1 MATYTGTA
9 DASGNF
15 NIGFGGN
22 SYAGAQKVTVTSA
35 KDGGSKTVELFAPS
49 YLTGGGV
56 IRFSGNMTNFPNNI
70 GDITL
75 SSEISGTIQAA
86 AFQGTST
93 NMFTKATGL
102 KIEGAVTVISSY
114 AFYGWSASTKAILP
128 ASVTSIESSA
138 FSGWTALTSFTIP
151 ASTTSIG
158 QTAFDSCPNLGFLT
172 MNSSISTIGDYAF
185 RQSKISGSLIFPT
198 SITSIGVASFFMCKL
213 TSVNIPKGAIKSS
226 AFAGNLLTSL
236 VLGANVTSIGSNAF
250 DGNANLVDVQC
261 LATTP
266 PTASTTIF
274 GTANASLVIKVPN
287 ASLAAYQAASG
298 WSTYAS
304 KMVGV

>member
-1 MATYTGTA
+1 MATYAGTA

-15 NIGFGGN
+15 NISFGGN
-22 SYAGAQKVTVTSA
+22 SYAGAQKVTVTAA
-35 KDGGSKTVELFAPS
+35 KDGGSKTVELYAPS
-49 YLTGGGV
+49 DLTGGGV

-102 KIEGAVTVISSY
+102 KIDGAVTVISSY

-128 ASVTSIESSA
+128 ASVTSIGSNA

-151 ASTTSIG
+151 ASTTSIA
-158 QTAFDSCPNLGFLT
+158 QSAFDSCPNLEFLT

-185 RQSKISGSLIFPT
+185 RQSKIGGSLTFPS
-198 SITSIGVASFFMCKL
+198 SITSIGISSFLTCKL
-213 TSVNIPKGAIKSS
+213 TSVNIPRGTIGSS
-226 AFAGNLLTSL
+226 AFSSNLLTSV
-236 VLGANVTSIGSNAF
+236 VLGANVTSIGANAF
-250 DGNANLVDVQC
+250 ASNTNLVDVQC
-261 LATTP
+261 LSTTP
-266 PTASTTIF
+266 PAAGATIF
-274 GTANASLVIKVPN
+274 GTANASLVIKVPT